1 MASFRDSGEA
11 KESKQQGTKASRQ
24 RQKDIGRR
32 AGKELKEALE
42 RGRVSPEGTEY
53 TGKLAETMMRQNLDQ
68 FNQRQLRRRAIE
80 DAPQRPGIMQGLKNF
95 GQGIMSNLTPQRMLG
110 SALGT
115 ALLGPLGGILGGIIG
130 GTYGDDDSSNNFFG
144 KIGSSLKKDFTDTVN
159 FFTPQQ
165 VEQSMMTNMPMKRP
179 MQMFPI
185 KSVTETT
192 GMPFMDQIPDM
203 FPDNE
208 GVPSYTPFG
217 IDSLMQPTENE
228 TFTMPERNKFLD
240 YGTMPRVTSAPLGVS
255 STPINAVDMFGNP
268 ITSGVSTF
276 DPSVE
281 VIDPGTADREI
292 KPGTFSDNMSFQD
305 IVDFLSPAGMN
316 QFDAMNRLNTT
327 MEETNSPTGMS
338 EDFRMPMINPELG
351 ATNMYPSG
359 QAIEV
364 LPGQGVIFNDP
375 GLMAP
380 NEVVVDP
387 FSGQL
392 VPNVNVNIPRTFDI

>member
-228 TFTMPERNKFLD
+228 TFTMPDRIPFMD
-240 YGTMPRVTSAPLGVS
+240 YGTMPRVTSAPLGTS
-255 STPINAVDMFGNP
+255 STPIGEFKDLFGNP
-268 ITSGVSTF
+268 VVSNVNTF

-281 VIDPGTADREI
+281 VIDLGTADREI
-292 KPGTFSDNMSFQD
+292 KPGTFSDNLSFQD
-305 IVDFLSPAGMN
+305 IVN
-316 QFDAMNRLNTT
+316 
-327 MEETNSPTGMS
+327 
-338 EDFRMPMINPELG
+338 
-351 ATNMYPSG
+351 
-359 QAIEV
+359 
-364 LPGQGVIFNDP
+364 IFK
-375 GLMAP
+375 
-380 NEVVVDP
+380 
-387 FSGQL
+387 
-392 VPNVNVNIPRTFDI
+392 

>member
-1 MASFRDSGEA
+1 MPDYGDKKGFQGSGKGQA
-11 KESKQQGTKASRQ
+11 ATGGQKKGQGGGYNAPGPQYGGSLADTQNKLGTQ
-24 RQKDIGRR
+24 Y
-32 AGKELKEALE
+32 
-42 RGRVSPEGTEY
+42 SPE
-53 TGKLAETMMRQNLDQ
+53 LAAAITASNKAAFDKKT
-68 FNQRQLRRRAIE
+68 QRDFINRMADLEASSGQKKSF
-80 DAPQRPGIMQGLKNF
+80 GQGLKNF

-110 SALGT
+110 TALGT

-130 GTYGDDDSSNNFFG
+130 GTYGDDDPSNNFFG

-185 KSVTETT
+185 QNVTQTT
-192 GMPFMDQIPDM
+192 GMPGMEQIPDM

-217 IDSLMQPTENE
+217 IDSLMQPKENE
-228 TFTMPERNKFLD
+228 TFTMPDRIPFMD

-255 STPINAVDMFGNP
+255 STPINAVDLFGNP

-292 KPGTFSDNMSFQD
+292 KPGTFSDNLSFQD
-305 IVDFLSPAGMN
+305 IVN
-316 QFDAMNRLNTT
+316 
-327 MEETNSPTGMS
+327 
-338 EDFRMPMINPELG
+338 
-351 ATNMYPSG
+351 
-359 QAIEV
+359 
-364 LPGQGVIFNDP
+364 IFK
-375 GLMAP
+375 
-380 NEVVVDP
+380 
-387 FSGQL
+387 
-392 VPNVNVNIPRTFDI
+392 